1 MLFEFYISFQ
11 VALSGDFMS
20 HGSDSTRDM
29 SHLKIFIGQIQGELV
44 YGFTFLIINKL
55 HVLVVCF

>member
-29 SHLKIFIGQIQGELV
+29 SHLKIFIGQIQVELG
-44 YGFTFLIINKL
+44 YM
-55 HVLVVCF
+55 VLLS